1 MTLRTLNIL
10 LEKPLADALK
20 SKNKDVQSLV
30 NMQNKLNNMG
40 ATNLVRTTRVN
51 THTHTLHD
59 TRLTFVGVY
68 DRFST

>member
-1 MTLRTLNIL
+1 VTLRTLNIL

-40 ATNLVRTTRVN
+40 ATNLVRTAR
-51 THTHTLHD
+51 THARTIADL
-59 TRLTFVGVY
+59 
-68 DRFST
+68 

>member
-1 MTLRTLNIL
+1 VTLRTLNIL

-30 NMQNKLNNMG
+30 NMQNKPNNMG

-51 THTHTLHD
+51 THTHTHTHTHD
-59 TRLTFVGVY
+59 MTRG
-68 DRFST
+68 